1 MRGITV
7 LVIVLG
13 ILIVGM
19 TTVVIGTIA
28 GRLARGKAVPVPSFA
43 GQAIDIPRGAHIS
56 AITTGAD
63 RLVLALTLPDG
74 ERQIL
79 VIDLATGAR
88 LGTIELREA
97 P

>member
-13 ILIVGM
+13 VLILVM
-19 TTVVIGTIA
+19 TAAVIGTIA
-28 GRLARGKAVPVPSFA
+28 GRLARGGAKPLPALAGAV
-43 GQAIDIPRGAHIS
+43 DIPRGARI
-56 AITTGAD
+56 AAMTTGGD
-63 RLVLALTLPDG
+63 RLVLALTLPNG
-74 ERQIL
+74 GQQLL

-88 LGTIELREA
+88 LGTIELRET